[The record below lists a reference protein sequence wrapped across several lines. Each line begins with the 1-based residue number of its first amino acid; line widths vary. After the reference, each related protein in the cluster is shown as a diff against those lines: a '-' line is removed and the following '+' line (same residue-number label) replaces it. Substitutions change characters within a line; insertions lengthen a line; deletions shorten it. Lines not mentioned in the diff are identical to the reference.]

1 MRTLTVN
8 ENGVLERIEIEK
20 PSYNEKQALVKVLSC
35 GICGTDQTLIDKSFK
50 GVPAED
56 YPIMLGHEAVGRVV
70 ETGTEVTSF
79 KKGDVVLLP
88 FNDPR
93 EGLGSAWG
101 GFSEYG
107 VINDAAAFKGDEEVP
122 EAAYAQQVIPPDIDH
137 KYASIFITLREVYS
151 AIQYF
156 NIRADEKVLVY
167 GSGPV
172 ALAFLRLMKL
182 AGVQEVAVVVRNSDK
197 EQLMQ
202 QNGADYIINTN
213 SSDVKQEVKKLFPD
227 GVDKVLD
234 AVGLPAIINEG
245 LSLIKDRGE
254 ILCYGVPKKNSMEL
268 DWSEAPYNWKINFQ
282 QMPSKE
288 EEGAVFEEIIEF
300 VREGKLDLE
309 DYVSDIFQ
317 FEEVETAFEKLKNKE
332 ILKKAIIMLE

>member
-1 MRTLTVN
+1 MKSLIVDS
-8 ENGVLERIEIEK
+8 NGELEIIEIEK
-20 PSYNEKQALVKVLSC
+20 PSYNEKQALIKVLSC
-35 GICGTDQTLIDKSFK
+35 GICGTDQTLIHKSFK
-50 GVPAED
+50 GVPVED
-56 YPIMLGHEAVGRVV
+56 YPIMLGHEAVGRVE
-70 ETGTEVTSF
+70 ETGAEVTSF

-88 FNDPR
+88 FNDPK

-107 VINDAAAFKGDEEVP
+107 VIDDLAAYKGNEEVP
-122 EAAYAQQVIPPDIDH
+122 EAAYAQQVIPSDIEYD
-137 KYASIFITLREVYS
+137 YASIFVTLREVYS
-151 AIQYF
+151 AIKYF
-156 NIRADEKVLVY
+156 DIKADEKVLIY

-182 AGVQEVAVVVRNSDK
+182 VGVHKVAVVVRNSDK

-202 QNGADYIINTN
+202 QNGADYIINTDI
-213 SSDVKQEVKKLFPD
+213 SDVKQEVRKLFSD

-254 ILCYGVPKKNSMEL
+254 ILCYGVPKNNSMEL

-288 EEGAVFEEIIEF
+288 EEGAVFEEIIGF
-300 VREGKLDLE
+300 VREGKLNLK
-309 DYVSDIFQ
+309 DYVSDIFN
-317 FEEVETAFEKLKNKE
+317 FEEIETAFEKLKNKE
-332 ILKKAIIMLE
+332 ILKKAIIMFK

>member
-1 MRTLTVN
+1 MKTLTVN
-8 ENGVLERIEIEK
+8 TNGMLEIVEIEK

-35 GICGTDQTLIDKSFK
+35 GVCGTDQTLINKSFK
-50 GVPAED
+50 GIAAED
-56 YPIMLGHEAVGRVV
+56 YPIMLGHEAVGRV
-70 ETGTEVTSF
+70 EEIGSEVTSF

-93 EGLGSAWG
+93 EGMGSAWG

-107 VINDAAAFKGDEEVP
+107 VVNDLEAYDGNEEAP
-122 EAAYAQQVIPPDIDH
+122 EAAHAQQVIPPDIDYN
-137 KYASIFITLREVYS
+137 YASIFITLREVYS
-151 AIQYF
+151 AIKYF
-156 NIRADEKVLVY
+156 DIKADEKVLIY

-182 AGVQEVAVVVRNSDK
+182 VGVQEVAVIVRNSDK

-213 SSDVKQEVKKLFPD
+213 ILDVKQEVSKLFPD

-234 AVGLPAIINEG
+234 AVGLPVIINEG

-254 ILCYGVPKKNSMEL
+254 ILCYGVPRNNNMEL
-268 DWSEAPYNWKINFQ
+268 DWSKAPYNWKINFQ

-288 EEGAVFEEIIEF
+288 EEGEVFKEIIGF
-300 VREGKLDLE
+300 VREGKLNLK
-309 DYVSDIFQ
+309 DYVSDVFQ
-317 FEEVETAFEKLKNKE
+317 FEEIETAFKKLKNKE
-332 ILKKAIIMLE
+332 ILKKAIIIFE

>member
-1 MRTLTVN
+1 MKSLIVDS
-8 ENGVLERIEIEK
+8 NGELEIIEIEK
-20 PSYNEKQALVKVLSC
+20 PSYNEKQALIKVLSC
-35 GICGTDQTLIDKSFK
+35 GICGTDQTLIHKSFK
-50 GVPAED
+50 GVPVED
-56 YPIMLGHEAVGRVV
+56 YPIMLGHEAVGRVE
-70 ETGTEVTSF
+70 ETGAEVTSF

-88 FNDPR
+88 FNDPK

-107 VINDAAAFKGDEEVP
+107 VIDDLAAYKGNEEVP
-122 EAAYAQQVIPPDIDH
+122 EAAYAQQVIPSDIEYD
-137 KYASIFITLREVYS
+137 YASTFVTLREVYS
-151 AIQYF
+151 AIKYF
-156 NIRADEKVLVY
+156 DIKADEKVLIY

-182 AGVQEVAVVVRNSDK
+182 VGVHKVAVVVRNSDK

-202 QNGADYIINTN
+202 QNGADYIINTDI
-213 SSDVKQEVKKLFPD
+213 SDVKQEVRKLFSD

-254 ILCYGVPKKNSMEL
+254 ILCYGVPKNNSMEL

-288 EEGAVFEEIIEF
+288 EEGAVFEEIIGF
-300 VREGKLDLE
+300 VREGKLNLK
-309 DYVSDIFQ
+309 DYVSDIFN
-317 FEEVETAFEKLKNKE
+317 FEEIETAFEKLKNKE
-332 ILKKAIIMLE
+332 ILKKAIIMFK